1 MKREFFKE
9 ASKGR
14 KIRQKENS
22 IREIPAT
29 ERSPM
34 KTERERMLCFI
45 AIVPSRFAAGVLIKR
60 E

>member
-1 MKREFFKE
+1 MKGSS
-9 ASKGR
+9 SKRPPRGE
-14 KIRQKENS
+14 IRQKENS

-34 KTERERMLCFI
+34 KTERERMLCFS

>member
-1 MKREFFKE
+1 MKREFFRE

-34 KTERERMLCFI
+34 KTERERMLCFST
-45 AIVPSRFAAGVLIKR
+45 IVSLRFAAGILIKR